1 MGEKRGDVTKKFAV
15 ITNLLYICDM
25 ESIMKYWL
33 PISCATML
41 VAGVFT
47 MHFKYSKQQRELSKY
62 QQLIRL
68 EQAANDSLRTY
79 YDKELQAIVAEKQA
93 YVAEKEVLDK
103 FLKERETELYN
114 LRKKYNAKV
123 AVIAELEGKMDTVL
137 VNDTVYVDTAGR
149 EIRVATVK
157 DEYRDITV
165 TSTPDSVEL
174 RPFRIYTSQSIVIGD
189 DNKVRVI
196 HTNPYLYVNELNSF
210 YLMTP
215 KKQKSKNWKYL
226 VGAGAVVG
234 GLILLK

>member
-1 MGEKRGDVTKKFAV
+1 MKSLSTIIAV
-15 ITNLLYICDM
+15 AAVFWLGYMIYSNNQLNRQVDKYKQLL
-25 ESIMKYWL
+25 S
-33 PISCATML
+33 
-41 VAGVFT
+41 
-47 MHFKYSKQQRELSKY
+47 
-62 QQLIRL
+62 L
-68 EQAANDSLRTY
+68 EQASKDSLRTY
-79 YDKELQAIVAEKQA
+79 YDSELQAVVAERQA
-93 YVAEKEVLDK
+93 YAAEKEVLDK

-165 TSTPDSVEL
+165 TSTPDSVKL
-174 RPFRIYTSQSIVIGD
+174 KPFRIYTSQSIVIGD

-196 HTNPYLYVNELNSF
+196 NTNPYLQVKELNSF
-210 YLMTP
+210 YLQS
-215 KKQKSKNWKYL
+215 KKHKSKFWL
-226 VGAGAVVG
+226 GVGVGAGAVVG